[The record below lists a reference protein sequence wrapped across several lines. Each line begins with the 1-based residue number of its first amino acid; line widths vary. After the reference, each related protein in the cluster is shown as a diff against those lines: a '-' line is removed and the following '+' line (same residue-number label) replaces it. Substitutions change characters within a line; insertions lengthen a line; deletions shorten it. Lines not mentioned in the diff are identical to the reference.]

1 MQCACEEEK
10 GPWSA
15 EHLHGSLHPGEH
27 GAIKKGH
34 NMHAALQLNEE
45 LLAAYQT
52 AVRSASGAAL
62 AFI

>member
-1 MQCACEEEK
+1 
-10 GPWSA
+10 
-15 EHLHGSLHPGEH
+15 
-27 GAIKKGH
+27 
-34 NMHAALQLNEE
+34 MHAALQLNEE